1 MKALDR
7 KLLRDLRLMWSQAL
21 TVALVVASGVAGFVA
36 TFSAYDSLSWSR
48 DRYYAQSR
56 FADVFSSFKRAPAS
70 VQVLLH
76 SMEGVAQAQ
85 TSITQVVQVGIE
97 GVSDPVRGRLVG
109 LDPRHPPELN
119 RLRLRTGRMPVPG
132 HSGTLEALVSEAFAI
147 ARGLQAGDRLQAL
160 VNGKRQVLLITGTAL
175 APQYIFAGLMGSP
188 DPRGFGVFWVDQ
200 HSLAAAYNMHG
211 EVNQVEVRLAPG
223 ASEAAVI
230 ADLNRL
236 LSPYGGASAH
246 GRDEQMSHR
255 MLNAEIREQ
264 QVLGTVLPSI
274 FLLVAAFLLNV
285 VFGRQINTQREQIA
299 ALKALG
305 YANRDMALHYLK
317 FVLLIVGVGV
327 ALGLAIGTLLG
338 GWFVSMYGQVF
349 RFPELLHRVRGELVI
364 VSIGMNMA
372 AAWMATW
379 SAVRS
384 TVRLSPAEAMQ
395 PPSPGVY
402 HPSFVERWGLREQLT
417 PATRMVLRHM
427 QRRPLRVTLTVT
439 GMAASMAVV
448 ISGSFW
454 RDSIDL
460 MLRVQFSQV
469 LRADVSLGLVEVTSA
484 SVAREAARLPHVME
498 VEATRNIGA
507 RLLHGHHVWRGSIQ
521 GRPGHAQLQRIVDL
535 DSVVH
540 SPVPGGLLLTDRL
553 AHRLRVQPGQ
563 WLRVEFQ
570 EGQRKIVELP
580 VAGTVR
586 EMMGMGA
593 YIERHSLNQL
603 LGEGDAVNQL
613 TLSVPSRHERE
624 LLDRLQNLPRVAMAF
639 SKGVMLRNLQDVTAR
654 NILIFSAILTVF
666 ASVIAIGVVYN
677 QTRIAL
683 AERAWELS
691 SLRVLGFTRA
701 EVSTLLLGELAL
713 ETLLAIPL
721 GLLAGHQLASVIVH
735 LIQTEEFYFA
745 VAIRPSTYAFS
756 ALSVVLAG
764 MVSAW
769 IVHWRIRQLDL
780 VGVLKTRE

>member
-21 TVALVVASGVAGFVA
+21 TIALVVASGVAGFVA

-56 FADVFSSFKRAPAS
+56 FADVFSSFKRAPQSIQSRLA
-70 VQVLLH
+70 LID
-76 SMEGVAQAQ
+76 GVAQAQ

-97 GVSDPVRGRLVG
+97 GVSDPVRGRLIG
-109 LDPRHPPELN
+109 MDPRHPPELN
-119 RLRLRTGRMPVPG
+119 RVHLRSGRQPAPSR
-132 HSGTLEALVSEAFAI
+132 SGTLEALVSEAFAS
-147 ARGLQAGDRLQAL
+147 AHGLRPGDRLQAL
-160 VNGKRQVLLITGTAL
+160 VNGKRQTLLITGIAL
-175 APQYIFAGLMGSP
+175 SPQYIFAGLGGSP
-188 DPRGFGVFWVDQ
+188 DPRGFGVFWVEQ
-200 HSLAAAYNMHG
+200 QALASAYNMVG

-223 ASEAAVI
+223 ASEGAVI
-230 ADLNRL
+230 ADLNLL
-236 LSPYGGASAH
+236 LSAYGGVSAH
-246 GRDEQMSHR
+246 GREEQMSHR

-285 VFGRQINTQREQIA
+285 VLGRQITIQREQIA

-305 YANRDMALHYLK
+305 YANRDIALHYLK
-317 FVLLIVGVGV
+317 LVLLIVLMGVGLGLGIGT
-327 ALGLAIGTLLG
+327 ALGQ
-338 GWFVSMYGQVF
+338 WFVGLYGEVF
-349 RFPELLHRVRGELVI
+349 RFPELLHRIRPELVI
-364 VSIGMNMA
+364 VSLGLTLVA
-372 AAWMATW
+372 ALLATW
-379 SAVRS
+379 SAIRG

-395 PPSPGVY
+395 PPSPGLY
-402 HPSFVERWGLREQLT
+402 RPSFVETWGWREHLS
-417 PATRMVLRHM
+417 PAARMVLRHM
-427 QRRPLRVTLTVT
+427 QRRPWRVAFTVA

-469 LRADVSLGLVEVTSA
+469 LRGDVSLGLIEVTPA
-484 SVAREAARLPHVME
+484 SVVREAARLPHVLA
-498 VEATRNIGA
+498 VEPARNIGV
-507 RLLHGHHVWRGSIQ
+507 RLVHGHHVWRGSLQ
-521 GRPGHAQLQRIVDL
+521 GRSPRAELQRIVDVE
-535 DSVVH
+535 SVVH
-540 SPVPGGLLLTDRL
+540 EVVPGGLLLTDRL
-553 AHRLRVQPGQ
+553 ARRLQVQPGQ
-563 WLRVEFQ
+563 MLRVEIQ
-570 EGQRKIVELP
+570 EGERRVLQLP

-593 YIERHSLNQL
+593 YIERRSLNQL
-603 LGEGDAVNQL
+603 LGEGDVVNQL
-613 TLSVPSRHERE
+613 TLAVDHRHENE
-624 LLDRLQNLPRVAMAF
+624 LLQRLQSLPRVAAAF
-639 SKGVMLRNLQDVTAR
+639 SKTVMLRNVQGITAR
-654 NILIFSAILTVF
+654 NILIFSTILTVF
-666 ASVIAIGVVYN
+666 ASVIAVGVVYN

-701 EVSTLLLGELAL
+701 EVSTLLFAELAI

-721 GLLAGHQLASVIVH
+721 GLLAGHQLASAIVR
-735 LIQTEEFYFA
+735 LIQTEEFYFS
-745 VAIRPSTYAFS
+745 VEISPSTYAFS

-764 MVSAW
+764 VVSAS
-769 IVHWRIRQLDL
+769 IVHRRIRQLDL

>member
-1 MKALDR
+1 MKALER

-21 TVALVVASGVAGFVA
+21 TIALVVASGVAGFVA

-56 FADVFSSFKRAPAS
+56 FADVFSSFKRAPQS
-70 VQVLLH
+70 VQARLQQID
-76 SMEGVAQAQ
+76 GVAQVH

-97 GVSDPVRGRLVG
+97 GVSDPVRGRLIG
-109 LDPRHPPELN
+109 LDPRHLPELN
-119 RLRLRTGRMPVPG
+119 RLHLRRGRLPG
-132 HSGTLEALVSEAFAI
+132 TSRSGTLEALVSEAFAL
-147 ARGLQAGDRLQAL
+147 AHGLQTGARLQAL
-160 VNGKRQVLLITGTAL
+160 VNGKRQTLQITGIAL
-175 APQYIFAGLMGSP
+175 SPQYIFAGLMGSP
-188 DPRGFGVFWVDQ
+188 DPRGFGIFWVEQ
-200 HSLAAAYNMHG
+200 EALASAYNMHG

-223 ASEAAVI
+223 ASEGAVI
-230 ADLNRL
+230 ADLDRL
-236 LSPYGGASAH
+236 LSPYGGVSAH

-274 FLLVAAFLLNV
+274 FLLVAAFLLHV
-285 VFGRQINTQREQIA
+285 VLSRQITLQREQIA

-305 YANRDMALHYLK
+305 YANRDIALHYLRL
-317 FVLLIVGVGV
+317 VLLIAGLGVL
-327 ALGLAIGTLLG
+327 LGLGIGAVLG
-338 GWFVSMYGQVF
+338 QWFVGLYGEVF
-349 RFPELLHRVRGELVI
+349 RFPELLHRVRVELI
-364 VSIGMNMA
+364 VAATGLTVA
-372 AAWMATW
+372 AALLATW
-379 SAVRS
+379 GAVRG

-395 PPSPGVY
+395 PPAPGLY
-402 HPSFVERWGLREQLT
+402 RPSLLEHWGWRDRLS

-427 QRRPLRVTLTVT
+427 QRRPLRVLLTVS

-460 MLRVQFSQV
+460 MLRVQFTQV
-469 LRADVSLGLVEVTSA
+469 LRGDVSLGLIELTPS
-484 SVAREAARLPHVME
+484 SVSQEAARLPHVTE
-498 VEATRNIGA
+498 LEASRSA
-507 RLLHGHHVWRGSIQ
+507 AVRLVHGHRVWRGALQ
-521 GRPGHAQLQRIVDL
+521 GRPAQARLQRIVDL

-540 SPVPGGLLLTDRL
+540 PAVPDGLLLTDRL
-553 AHRLRVQPGQ
+553 ARRLQVHPGQ
-563 WLRVEFQ
+563 LLRVEVQ
-570 EGQRKIVELP
+570 EGTRQILQLP
-580 VAGTVR
+580 VSGTVR

-593 YIERHSLNQL
+593 YIERHSLNRL
-603 LGEGDAVNQL
+603 LGEGDVVNQL
-613 TLSVPSRHERE
+613 TLSVARPHEAE
-624 LLDRLQNLPRVAMAF
+624 LLQRLQQLPRVAMAF
-639 SKGVMLRNLQDVTAR
+639 SKAVLLRNLQGITAR

-701 EVSTLLLGELAL
+701 EVSGLLLRELAL
-713 ETLLAIPL
+713 ETLMAIPL
-721 GLLAGHQLASVIVH
+721 GLFAGHQLASTIVR
-735 LIQTEEFYFA
+735 LIQTEEFYFS
-745 VAIRPSTYAFS
+745 VAIRPATYAFS

-764 MVSAW
+764 AVSAW
-769 IVHWRIRQLDL
+769 IVHLRIRQLDL